1 MAHLPKCDK
10 IVVVDDGKIIEM
22 GTYDELLAKNGKLK
36 EIVES
41 QKDTPDGEII
51 TISFRVILTNKFT
64 ICAFCV
70 KRTSKNQTGT
80 AKKHLEEKNH

>member
-10 IVVVDDGKIIEM
+10 VVVVDDGKIIEM

-51 TISFRVILTNKFT
+51 TIRLRVILTNKFT
-64 ICAFCV
+64 ICALCV
-70 KRTSKNQTGT
+70 N
-80 AKKHLEEKNH
+80 

>member
-10 IVVVDDGKIIEM
+10 IVVVDDGKIIES

-41 QKDTPDGEII
+41 QKDTPGGEMI
-51 TISFRVILTNKFT
+51 TISFRIILTNSFT
-64 ICAFCV
+64 ICALSANWI
-70 KRTSKNQTGT
+70 SKNQTGT
-80 AKKHLEEKNH
+80 AK